1 MHSFVLA
8 SEGGYQEF
16 ELQGGEFAVL
26 ALSGLAAVLALV
38 VGFGLVKSVLAADQ
52 GTPKMIEIATA
63 IQEGALAYLKRQFR
77 TIGVILIPLVIVV
90 FLTSTEVMKPD
101 GESALSFVESG
112 LFRTLAFL
120 AGAFM
125 SGLTGY
131 IGMTLATQGN
141 VRTAAA
147 AKSGS
152 LPKALDVAFRT
163 GGVAGMFTVGLGL
176 LGATVII
183 FIFQNTSS
191 ASLVGFGVGGSLLA
205 LFLRVGGGIFT
216 KAADVGADLVGKV
229 EAGIPEDDPRNPATI
244 ADNVGDNVGDC
255 AGMASDLFESYEVTL
270 VASIILGVAAFE
282 SIGANPA
289 LGLVF
294 PLAAR
299 AVGVVAS
306 IAGIFMVKAKEGETN
321 ALKPINRGFL
331 TAGILTV
338 IGTAFVAFG
347 YVGNDTERGGH
358 EGMKVFLAVVI
369 GLVLAQLISRLTEYF
384 TATHYSPVKE
394 VAESTRTGPA
404 TTVLSGTALG
414 LESSVYSVVAIAIA
428 IGTAI
433 GLGGGNLQFS
443 LYLVALTGMGML
455 ATTGVIVSED
465 TFGPVADNAAGIA
478 EMSGEFHGEPE
489 RIMVSL
495 DAVGNTTKAVTKGFA
510 IGSAVIAAVA
520 LFASFIEGAAGE
532 LLPADEID
540 RLQQTARG
548 VFDVFP
554 INVADPKIFIG
565 LLIGGAVPFLFS
577 ALAIRAVGR
586 SAGVVVQEVRRQFA
600 DGKIMAGTKR
610 PDYGPVID
618 ICTAA
623 SLREL
628 ATPALLAVLT
638 PVIIG
643 FGISWQALGAF
654 LAAVILTGQLMAV
667 YLSNSGGAWDNA
679 KKYIE
684 DGHEG
689 GKGSEAHKAAVIG
702 DTVGDPFKDTA
713 GPALNPLI
721 KVMNLIS
728 LLILPAVIELED
740 KDGARFAIAIVSG
753 IILIG
758 AILFSKRSTGS
769 MMDDAGGGSAAA
781 ATVSSSAP
789 AGGSSSGDGPMK
801 LAADA
806 LDRWIMDLGDED
818 ADLRKQL
825 REAQS
830 QLRS

>member
-1 MHSFVLA
+1 MPHVLA
-8 SEGGYQEF
+8 AEGGYQAF
-16 ELQGGEFAVL
+16 TLHGGEWAILGF
-26 ALSGLAAVLALV
+26 SGLTALV
-38 VGFGLVKSVLAADQ
+38 AIAVGFFLRTSVLAYDQ

-77 TIGVILIPLVIVV
+77 TIIVVLVPLAVIV
-90 FLTSTEVMKPD
+90 FATSVEVTKPD
-101 GESALSFVESG
+101 GTVALSFAQSG
-112 LFRTLAFL
+112 LFRTLAFI
-120 AGAFM
+120 AGGFM
-125 SGLTGY
+125 SGLTGF

-147 AKSGS
+147 AREGS
-152 LPKALDVAFRT
+152 MPKALTVAFRT

-176 LGATVII
+176 LGATII
-183 FIFQNTSS
+183 ICLFQNTSS
-191 ASLVGFGVGGSLLA
+191 AILVGFGFGGSLLA

-255 AGMASDLFESYEVTL
+255 AGMAADLFESYEVTL
-270 VASIILGVAAFE
+270 VASIILGVAAFNAV
-282 SIGANPA
+282 GANPA

-294 PLAAR
+294 PVAAR
-299 AVGVVAS
+299 AIGVVAS
-306 IAGIFMVKAKEGETN
+306 IVGVFAVRAREGETN

-338 IGTAFVAFG
+338 IGTAGVALI
-347 YVGNDTERGGH
+347 YVGNDA
-358 EGMKVFLAVVI
+358 EGMSNVGWRCFGAVVI
-369 GLVLAQLISRLTEYF
+369 GLVLAQAVSRLTEYF
-384 TATHYSPVKE
+384 TGTEYGPVRE
-394 VAESTRTGPA
+394 IAESSRTGPA
-404 TTVLSGTALG
+404 TVVLSGTSSG
-414 LESSVYSVVAIAIA
+414 LESSVYAIIAIAIA
-428 IGTAI
+428 IGAAL

-443 LYLVALTGMGML
+443 LYLVALSGMGML
-455 ATTGVIVSED
+455 ATTGVVVSED

-478 EMSGEFHGEPE
+478 EMSGEFEGEPE

-520 LFASFIEGAAGE
+520 LFASFIETTANE
-532 LLPADEID
+532 TLSSDVVE
-540 RLQQTARG
+540 RLNGTARG
-548 VFDVFP
+548 VFDAIP
-554 INVADPKIFIG
+554 INVADPKVFIG

-577 ALAIRAVGR
+577 SLAIRAVGR
-586 SAGVVVQEVRRQFA
+586 TAGVVVQEVRNQFA

-643 FGISWQALGAF
+643 FGINWAALGAF
-654 LAAVILTGQLMAV
+654 LAAVILVGQLMAN
-667 YLSNSGGAWDNA
+667 YLSNAGGAWDNA

-684 DGHEG
+684 DGNEG
-689 GKGSEAHKAAVIG
+689 GKGSEGHKAAVIG

-721 KVMNLIS
+721 KVMNLVS
-728 LLILPAVIELED
+728 LLILPAVINVADDENSL
-740 KDGARFAIAIVSG
+740 KATGLSYVIAGVALV
-753 IILIG
+753 ILI
-758 AILFSKRSTGS
+758 AAVAYSKRSS
-769 MMDDAGGGSAAA
+769 GGVGGDSEPA
-781 ATVSSSAP
+781 ATAT
-789 AGGSSSGDGPMK
+789 
-801 LAADA
+801 LAD
-806 LDRWIMDLGDED
+806 
-818 ADLRKQL
+818 
-825 REAQS
+825 
-830 QLRS
+830 